1 MNLVDQIL
9 EGFVCLKGEEGEDF
23 IYYET
28 LLEMLRMA
36 GVPNPHRNLC

>member
-9 EGFVCLKGEEGEDF
+9 EGFVCLKGKEGKDF

-28 LLEMLRMA
+28 LLEMMRRA
-36 GVPNPHRNLC
+36 GMSNPYRSRE